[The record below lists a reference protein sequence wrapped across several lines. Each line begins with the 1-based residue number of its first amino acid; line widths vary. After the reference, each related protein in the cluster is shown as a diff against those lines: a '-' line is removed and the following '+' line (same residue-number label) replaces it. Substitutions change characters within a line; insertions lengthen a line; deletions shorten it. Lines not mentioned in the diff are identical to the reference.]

1 MAGKAE
7 KIDTPPKNPRK
18 GDESM
23 KVNKIENLDFK
34 FNEDVL
40 QGVLCDISNAYL
52 DLYNSIVEKRL
63 KYSETLYEIA
73 KDITKEKTDQL
84 KSVVNTFIDLQC
96 KMYCDLCEKLSDLQ
110 RKRRS

>member
-1 MAGKAE
+1 MY
-7 KIDTPPKNPRK
+7 TCPKNPHK

-84 KSVVNTFIDLQC
+84 NSVVNTFIDLQC
-96 KMYCDLCEKLSDLQ
+96 KMYCDLCEKLSE
-110 RKRRS
+110 K

>member
-1 MAGKAE
+1 MY
-7 KIDTPPKNPRK
+7 TCPKNPHK
-18 GDESM
+18 GGESM

-96 KMYCDLCEKLSDLQ
+96 KMYCDLCEKLSE
-110 RKRRS
+110 K

>member
-1 MAGKAE
+1 MS
-7 KIDTPPKNPRK
+7 PPKNPHK

-63 KYSETLYEIA
+63 KYSEMRYGVA

-96 KMYCDLCEKLSDLQ
+96 KMYCDLCEKLSE
-110 RKRRS
+110 K

>member
-1 MAGKAE
+1 
-7 KIDTPPKNPRK
+7 
-18 GDESM
+18 M

-52 DLYNSIVEKRL
+52 DLYNSIVENQL
-63 KYSETLYEIA
+63 ESSEMRYGVA

-96 KMYCDLCEKLSDLQ
+96 KMYCDLCEKLSE
-110 RKRRS
+110 K